1 MNFRLL
7 PARACFYCLCV
18 APMLVFFLS
27 PEGVSAHSRDIKNT
41 ITEQVTLQVAV
52 GFGGDSRLDYWTPAW
67 ITLNNDG
74 PDFRGVL
81 SATTYASRFPTVVI
95 AGSILPWSYKEP
107 IVLPH
112 GAQKQVSIYV
122 PFYESP
128 SAPRG
133 IIATLSDNK
142 GRVIAT
148 QAAAPFTLDQG
159 SLLIGVLSDETA
171 QGAGFS
177 PLTAV
182 SLPDPTR
189 PIEIAGLDAGTL
201 PDIAEVLGNFDV
213 IVLDDFNTN
222 ALNAGQ
228 LAALQT
234 WINQGGTLIEIGGS
248 QWQRTL
254 SVLPPQLLP
263 VVINGAATLPAGTE
277 LLTTG
282 GPTIAEIGQQPAPGT
297 LKKSITISSATLP
310 GRDDARQ
317 KAFSNLETVLASGNI
332 PLIVQAHQGQGNICY
347 LAFDPAS
354 EPLVSWPGTIALWK
368 GLLLRTLGDQALI
381 PETIPRYN
389 NGPGQT
395 ILRGGVWQILQ
406 PGTIIPVWE
415 LVFLLLGYLILIGP
429 VRLFIVKKLKRP
441 TWSWRFILSGVVVFS
456 LLTYGLAYTQ
466 KRTTVNSI
474 SIIQLNQG
482 GQLAHMTTFYS
493 VLIPNRGDFQLQIP
507 ARALVQPVTDASFQ
521 SDARLSS
528 SDYHPTFT
536 VGQDETSVFLPD
548 AGSWALHPIVSEGDQ
563 KLQGGL
569 SSHVALRNGSLVGTV
584 TNTLD
589 TSLSDVYILMPH
601 SFAYI
606 GSLPAGKTQQVNV
619 SVHSSMPDSSSTL
632 ADQIARDSHL
642 PAPYFPYAGGS
653 QPRNDFQRH
662 LAILAALSGEGYS
675 YTNCNGPCSTHA
687 IISEHLITTPPAFG
701 PNVSPLDGSDSLLI
715 AGAPATLIG
724 WANQPVDA
732 TNDVTIDGV
741 SPGGTHYDLIRVPL
755 NIDFAGPLPPG
766 LISGQV
772 INTQGNGVQIIAPN
786 VYSMNTGKMT
796 FEFGLPNV
804 DALQINSITIR
815 EPFIG
820 QFAVSTGINHAQ
832 IRLYNWNTSSWDTIA
847 LNNYAFT
854 TTNSRAYTSLSGNVL
869 LQVVNHNASPGA
881 LLFVKPSLSLNATS

>member
-1 MNFRLL
+1 
-7 PARACFYCLCV
+7 
-18 APMLVFFLS
+18 
-27 PEGVSAHSRDIKNT
+27 
-41 ITEQVTLQVAV
+41 
-52 GFGGDSRLDYWTPAW
+52 
-67 ITLNNDG
+67 
-74 PDFRGVL
+74 
-81 SATTYASRFPTVVI
+81 
-95 AGSILPWSYKEP
+95 
-107 IVLPH
+107 LPH

-128 SAPRG
+128 SVPRG
-133 IIATLSDNK
+133 IIVTLSDNK
-142 GRVIAT
+142 GKVIAT
-148 QAAAPFTLDQG
+148 QTAAPFTLDPG

-177 PLTAV
+177 PLSAA

-189 PIEIAGLDAGTL
+189 SIEIAGLDANTL

-222 ALNAGQ
+222 ALNARQ

-234 WINQGGTLIEIGGS
+234 WINQGGSLIEIGGS

-263 VVINGAATLPAGTE
+263 VVINGATTLPAGTE
-277 LLTTG
+277 LLTAG

-297 LKKSITISSATLP
+297 LKKSITISAATLP

-317 KAFSNLETVLASGNI
+317 KAFSNLETVLASGNT
-332 PLIVQAHQGQGNICY
+332 PLIVQAHQGQGIICY
-347 LAFDPAS
+347 LAFDPTS
-354 EPLVSWPGTIALWK
+354 EPLVNWPGTIALWK
-368 GLLLRTLGDQALI
+368 GLLLRALGDQALI
-381 PETIPRYN
+381 PDTIPRYN

-406 PGTIIPVWE
+406 PSTIFPVWE
-415 LVFLLLGYLILIGP
+415 LVCLLLGYIILIGP
-429 VRLFIVKKLKRP
+429 VRLLIVKKLKRP
-441 TWSWRFILSGVVVFS
+441 TWIWRIILGGVVVFS
-456 LLTYGLAYTQ
+456 LLTYGLAYYQ
-466 KRTTVNSI
+466 KGTTVNSI

-507 ARALVQPVTDASFQ
+507 ARSLVQPITDASFQ
-521 SDARLSS
+521 SDNRLSS
-528 SDYHPTFT
+528 SDYHPSFT
-536 VGQDETSVFLPD
+536 VGRDETSVFLPD
-548 AGSWALHPIVSEGDQ
+548 AGSWALHPLVSEGDQ

-569 SSHVALRNGSLVGTV
+569 SSHLALRNGSLVGTV

-601 SFAYI
+601 NFAYI
-606 GSLPAGKTQQVNV
+606 GSLPAGQTQQVNV
-619 SVHSSMPDSSSTL
+619 SVHSSTPNSSSTL
-632 ADQIARDSHL
+632 ADQIAGNSHL
-642 PAPYFPYAGGS
+642 PVPYFPYAGGS

-662 LAILAALSGEGYS
+662 LAILSALSGEGYS

-687 IISEHLITTPPAFG
+687 IISEHLITTPPYG
-701 PNVSPLDGSDSLLI
+701 LKVSPMDGSDTLLI

-724 WANQPVDA
+724 WANQAVDA
-732 TNDVTIDGV
+732 TNDVTINGA
-741 SPGGTHYDLIRVPL
+741 SPGGTHYNLIQVPL

-772 INTQGNGVQIIAPN
+772 VNTQGNEVQIIAPN
-786 VYSMNTGKMT
+786 VYSMNTGKIT
-796 FEFGLPNV
+796 FEFRLPNM

-820 QFAVSTGINHAQ
+820 QLAVSMGSNHVQ
-832 IRLYNWNTSSWDTIA
+832 VRLYNWNTSSWDTIA
-847 LNNYAFT
+847 LNDNAFT
-854 TTNSRAYTSLSGNVL
+854 TTNFRAYTSLNGNVL
-869 LQVVNHNASPGA
+869 LQVVNQNASPGA
-881 LLFVKPSLSLNATS
+881 LLFVKPSLSLNTAS